1 MNYKLKTIPP
11 FDNELKRLSKK
22 YQSLKD
28 DYASL
33 LDVLEINPLIGTP
46 IGKDC
51 YKIRLAIKSKGQ
63 GKSGGARV
71 IACVKIIQSTVYLIS
86 IYDKS
91 DLDNIAEEDL
101 KARLKEIQ

>member
-1 MNYKLKTIPP
+1 MSYKLKTIPP

-33 LDVLEINPLIGTP
+33 LDVLEINPIIGTP

-71 IACVKIIQSTVYLIS
+71 IACVKIIKSTVYLIS

-101 KARLKEIQ
+101 KARLKEIK

>member
-1 MNYKLKTIPP
+1 MSYKLKTIPP

-33 LDVLEINPLIGTP
+33 LDVLEVNPIIGTP

-71 IACVKIIQSTVYLIS
+71 IACVKIIKSTVYLIS

-91 DLDNIAEEDL
+91 DLDNIAEDDL